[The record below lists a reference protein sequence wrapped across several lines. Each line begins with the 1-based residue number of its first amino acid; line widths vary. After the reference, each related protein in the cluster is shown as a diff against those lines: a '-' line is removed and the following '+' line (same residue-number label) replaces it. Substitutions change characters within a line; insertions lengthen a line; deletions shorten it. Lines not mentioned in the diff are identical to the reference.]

1 MDPTRWDA
9 PFPVIAAALFVI
21 VMARA
26 NGTYWLGRLGATGAQ
41 RTRLGRAMASPSYQR
56 ATRRINEYGAPV
68 ITMSFLT
75 IGFQTIANLAAGAT
89 RMPLGR
95 YLPAVTV
102 GSVLWALLYATLGTV
117 GVDLFGRLWAVSP
130 LLAIG
135 TLVAVS
141 SGTWCGGTAGSPPAE
156 TRIIAACPRPAPTTP
171 PRATRSPRPS
181 VPPWASRCVRPPR
194 GHRRQPRIPRRKP
207 RPPARRG

>member
-26 NGTYWLGRLGATGAQ
+26 NGTYWLGRLGASGAR
-41 RTRLGRAMASPSYQR
+41 RTRLGRAMESPGYER

-68 ITMSFLT
+68 ITLSFLT
-75 IGFQTIANLAAGAT
+75 IGFQTLANLAAGAT
-89 RMPLGR
+89 RMPMGR

-102 GSVLWALLYATLGTV
+102 GAVLWALLYATLGTV
-117 GVDLFGRLWAVSP
+117 GVDLFGRLWSVSP

-135 TLVAVS
+135 SLVAV
-141 SGTWCGGTAGSPPAE
+141 GGGFVWYVMWRHGRLSAG
-156 TRIIAACPRPAPTTP
+156 
-171 PRATRSPRPS
+171 
-181 VPPWASRCVRPPR
+181 
-194 GHRRQPRIPRRKP
+194 
-207 RPPARRG
+207 